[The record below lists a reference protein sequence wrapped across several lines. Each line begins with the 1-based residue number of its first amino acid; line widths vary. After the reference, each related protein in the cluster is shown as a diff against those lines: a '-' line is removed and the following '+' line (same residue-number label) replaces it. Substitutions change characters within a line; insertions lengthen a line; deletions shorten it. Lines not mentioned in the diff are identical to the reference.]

1 MPIAQI
7 HILEGRNDE
16 QKETLI
22 REVSE
27 AISRSL
33 DAPLTSVRVIITEMA
48 KGHFGIGGELAQRE
62 WEMPKGTSG
71 RGTRPALGRGHKERG
86 QVTACYFKHA

>member
-7 HILEGRNDE
+7 NIVEGRTDE

-22 REVSE
+22 REVSD

-33 DAPLTSVRVIITEMA
+33 DAPLESVRVIINEMPRQ
-48 KGHFGIGGELAQRE
+48 HFGIAGQSAKKR
-62 WEMPKGTSG
+62 G
-71 RGTRPALGRGHKERG
+71 R
-86 QVTACYFKHA
+86 